1 MNKEILRLAFP
12 NIISNISVPLLSA
25 VDTMLMGHLS
35 VTYLAALGIGSMIF
49 VFLYGNFNFL
59 RMGTTGICAQFYGK
73 DDKKE
78 LANTLF
84 RAIVLASVCAFVLL
98 LFKDWLY
105 EISIVLMNVES
116 SYESYV
122 RDYFDIR
129 IYTSFALFAQLAI
142 FGWFFGLQD
151 AKSPLFIT
159 IAVNIINIFFSVWF
173 VNYLDMGI
181 KGVAYGTLI
190 AQYCGVAFAIFSLR
204 KYKSI
209 LKHFEFGEIFKI
221 EELRR
226 FLNIN
231 SDIFIRTVALTF
243 VLAFFYSQSA
253 KVSKELLSMMV
264 VLLQFLIWMSFAIDG
279 FANATESLVGRFY
292 GAKDWDRFYKAI
304 RYNFYYAFG
313 LALIFCFVY
322 AFWGREIVEL
332 YTQDQDLVNRVSRF
346 LPLVSLLPLISF
358 GAFIWDGVFIGMTA
372 SKALRDVVLL
382 SMLLFLAIFY
392 IFRSRYDY
400 AFVLWIDFMVFFLFR
415 SILQSYLFYKKRENL
430 R

>member
-35 VTYLAALGIGSMIF
+35 TTYLAALGIGSMIF

-59 RMGTTGICAQFYGK
+59 RMGTTGISAQFYGK

-84 RAIVLASVCAFVLL
+84 RAILLASVCASVLL

-105 EISIVLMNVES
+105 GISIVLMNVDS

-190 AQYCGVAFAIFSLR
+190 AQYCGVAFAIFALR
-204 KYKSI
+204 KYKGI

-226 FLNIN
+226 FLHIN
-231 SDIFIRTVALTF
+231 SDIFVRTVALTF

-279 FANATESLVGRFY
+279 FANATESLVGRYY

-313 LALIFCFVY
+313 LAMIFSFVY

-392 IFRSRYDY
+392 IFKSYDY
-400 AFVLWIDFMVFFLFR
+400 AFVLWIDFMAFFLFR
-415 SILQSYLFYKKRENL
+415 GILQSYLFYKKRENL